1 MQIETITI
9 GGMTCGGC
17 VGSVTRA
24 LQRIG
29 GVHDVEVT
37 LAPPRARVAFDP
49 TLVDV
54 ARSKTAI
61 EDAGYE
67 IGA

>member
-9 GGMTCGGC
+9 GGMTCSGC

-49 TLVDV
+49 ALVDIGALKKAV
-54 ARSKTAI
+54 